1 MKSPR
6 TMRILVLPS
15 QVVSCL
21 MSVDVLRATTASSA
35 IDDFSSTTL
44 SALIVV
50 CGARLKTLANAL
62 SARCSRSLAGRRT
75 SLETPQIRTSK
86 MSAMP
91 TYLAR
96 TDAGLVVSCWIV
108 MRSSKDSRHQPE
120 VAVDQLRSGLNVF
133 QFDVAF
139 DLRH

>member
-21 MSVDVLRATTASSA
+21 TSVDVLRATTASSA

-62 SARCSRSLAGRRT
+62 SARCSRSLAGRRR
-75 SLETPQIRTSK
+75 SLEPPQNEQDERNANIFGKDR
-86 MSAMP
+86 
-91 TYLAR
+91 
-96 TDAGLVVSCWIV
+96 CWA
-108 MRSSKDSRHQPE
+108 SRVLLDRHE
-120 VAVDQLRSGLNVF
+120 VLQR
-133 QFDVAF
+133 
-139 DLRH
+139 